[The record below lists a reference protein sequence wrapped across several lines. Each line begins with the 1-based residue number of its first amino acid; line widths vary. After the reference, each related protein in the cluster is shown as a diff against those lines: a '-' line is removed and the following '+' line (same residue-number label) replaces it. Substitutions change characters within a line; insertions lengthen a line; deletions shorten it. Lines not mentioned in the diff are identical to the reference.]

1 MNSLKNKINKIPIT
15 VRASSAY
22 AICSI
27 IQRCISF
34 ITMPIFIRMLTQEQ
48 YGEVTVYAS
57 WQGILSTI
65 LTLNLAYGSFS
76 AAMVKFESERDKYIS
91 SIEGICI
98 VLSISFLIVYL
109 PFRNLWNELFE
120 LPTYLMCFM
129 VIEILASTSVL
140 LWSGKKRFEFKYVS
154 VIIVTL
160 LSTLLS
166 ITLQFLLVTNTLN
179 KGHSMIVAA
188 AIVTITIGMIIFFIN
203 IFKGKKIID
212 KEFWKYAFGFNIPLL
227 AYYLSQNIF
236 NQSDR
241 IMISHIVG
249 TDKAAVYGA
258 AYSLGMVL
266 SFVLNAINN
275 SYVPWYYG
283 KIKAGQM
290 HENKTVSLGIS
301 ALMSILLLGV
311 IWFAPEIVLI
321 MAGPQYLEAI
331 YVVPPVAI
339 SLLLLFY
346 SQLFIN
352 VEFYYEEK
360 KKLILASIGSA
371 LINFVLNLIFIRIFG
386 FIAAAYTTLISYI
399 VFAFANY
406 IAMKKVL
413 KEKSVEDNA
422 YNYKLLVG
430 LFIVFVI
437 IAYLGVAMYNFLIPR
452 IVVCIIVVLVLFIK
466 RNLFIGLIKRI
477 KNK

>member
-1 MNSLKNKINKIPIT
+1 MNSLKNRINKIPIT

-27 IQRCISF
+27 IQRCIGF
-34 ITMPIFIRMLTQEQ
+34 ITMPIFIRLLTKEQ
-48 YGEVTVYAS
+48 FGEVTVYSS

-76 AAMVKFESERDKYIS
+76 TAMVKFESERDKYIS

-98 VLSISFLIVYL
+98 VLSISFLIIYL
-109 PFRNLWNELFE
+109 PFRNLWNVLFE
-120 LPTYLMCFM
+120 LPTYLMCIM
-129 VIEILASTSVL
+129 VFEIMASTAVL
-140 LWSGKKRFEFKYVS
+140 LWSGKKRFEYKYIS
-154 VIIVTL
+154 VITVTL
-160 LSTLLS
+160 LSTLSS
-166 ITLQFLLVTNTLN
+166 IALQFLLVINTSN
-179 KGHSMIVAA
+179 KGYSKIMGA
-188 AIVTITIGMIIFFIN
+188 AIVTITIGMVIFFIN
-203 IFKGKKIID
+203 IFKGKKVFD
-212 KEFWKYAFGFNIPLL
+212 KEYWKYAFGFNIPLL

-249 TDKAAVYGA
+249 TDKAAVYGT

-283 KIKAGQM
+283 KIKEGQM
-290 HENKTVSLGIS
+290 HENKSVSLGIS

-311 IWFAPEIVLI
+311 IWFAPEIILI
-321 MAGPQYLEAI
+321 YAGPQYSEAVH
-331 YVVPPVAI
+331 VVPPVAI

-360 KKLILASIGSA
+360 KKLIWASIGSA
-371 LINFVLNLIFIRIFG
+371 ILNFALNYIFIRIFG

-406 IAMKKVL
+406 LAMKKVL
-413 KEKSVEDNA
+413 KEKNVEDNA
-422 YNYKLLVG
+422 YDYKMLIC
-430 LFIVFVI
+430 LFVAFVLI
-437 IAYLGVAMYNFLIPR
+437 SYTGVALYKMLLPR
-452 IVVCIIVVLVLFIK
+452 IIVCIVVIAILVLK
-466 RNLFIGLIKRI
+466 RNEILSLFRKIK
-477 KNK
+477 K